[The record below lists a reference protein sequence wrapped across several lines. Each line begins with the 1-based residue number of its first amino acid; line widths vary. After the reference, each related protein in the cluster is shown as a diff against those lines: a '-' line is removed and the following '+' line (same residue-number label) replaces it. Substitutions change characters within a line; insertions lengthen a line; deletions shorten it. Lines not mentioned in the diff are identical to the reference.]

1 VADELGTAVLRL
13 ELDTSGLKE
22 GLAKAKQQVEQ
33 ELGTATTGTSRTRRT
48 TPPSSAGVTGPG
60 GGVDERDLVRRF
72 NLRGV
77 VRTLET
83 FSNEISQLESGRTL
97 NIGSSWTK
105 ALAIL
110 QEVAT
115 DLKQVAAGERLNLN
129 TSWTTALQ
137 TLQEVDTDLKQV
149 AAGERLNLN
158 TSWTAALSELL
169 EIDTD
174 LKQVAAGERL
184 NLNTSWT
191 TALQTLQ
198 EVDTDL
204 KQVAAGEKLNLNRS
218 WNTALRQLAEI
229 DTDLRNI
236 AGGKRLNLDASWN
249 TALRQLNEI
258 DTDLRTIASGKRL
271 NLRAS
276 WNKFFED
283 AEQVRRDIRTSG
295 EEARKRSRADT
306 QKRTKDVAANAL
318 IGVGFPLLFGQ
329 GLGAAAGGG
338 IGGAA
343 GALGGGTFGFAGSI
357 AGTAIGAQ
365 LDLFIEKSK
374 VLGRALTS
382 PIASFSEIQ
391 QASLLSSSGLER
403 QIESLIAVGR
413 SAEAAALIQQDLASR
428 YSATTLAQ
436 VAASKKQEDEANRSF
451 TQTTTTLG
459 AFAAELGAKLQE
471 SFRRIF
477 EPGFGIFNPER
488 LLPRAGQ
495 DESTPTTAT
504 GVRIEKERSTLLS
517 QQFKLITAQAQGY
530 DIVALRLQKD
540 ISLGQ
545 QRLDIENLIAAK
557 GATGDPAKQAQIEAE
572 IQDRINKGTLER
584 FNLDERSLKAV
595 KDKNRE
601 NAKALSIE
609 AATVQSLRNN
619 RLAAIDIEAK
629 QIRNTAVDTKESS
642 TVTAAKLATLDIRRL
657 AVQQDIE
664 RAAFKEFQ
672 TREQISRS
680 IGNTLQLLGT
690 EKGQYRDTL
699 GTIQQISDTID
710 AARRKEAD
718 IGFKIDQARVGG
730 RDEEAAR
737 LVDQQRTA
745 ALETRQRFVEGA
757 LALTKAGEQLRDNLR
772 SAVLEFTRIRSDAQG
787 LNRFL
792 SPGRQ
797 NLREREDFQLL
808 LPSFREAQGRFAQL
822 TGTRAPEFR
831 GSTRNVNETVR
842 DFIATVDRE
851 FQARQ
856 TVGGAQQSLQKINEE
871 LVGVNTQ
878 LSEATNRLAA
888 KDWNVSVNV
897 VNNADGSRTVNAIN
911 GLTS

>member
-1 VADELGTAVLRL
+1 MADELGTAVLRL
-13 ELDTSGLKE
+13 ELDTSGLRE

-48 TPPSSAGVTGPG
+48 ASPSSAGIAGPG
-60 GGVDERDLVRRF
+60 GGIDERDLVRRF

-110 QEVAT
+110 QEVDT
-115 DLKQVAAGERLNLN
+115 DLKQVSAGQQLNLN

-149 AAGERLNLN
+149 AAGEQLNLN
-158 TSWTAALSELL
+158 TSWTAALNELL
-169 EIDTD
+169 EIDVD
-174 LKQVAAGERL
+174 LKQIAAGEQL
-184 NLNTSWT
+184 NLNTSWNA
-191 TALQTLQ
+191 AL
-198 EVDTDL
+198 
-204 KQVAAGEKLNLNRS
+204 K
-218 WNTALRQLAEI
+218 QLAEI
-229 DTDLRNI
+229 DTDLRRI
-236 AGGKRLNLDASWN
+236 AAGRRLNLDASWN

-258 DTDLRTIASGKRL
+258 DTDLRTVASGRRL
-271 NLRAS
+271 NLRNS
-276 WNKFFED
+276 WNKFFND
-283 AEQVRRDIRTSG
+283 AEQVRRDIQTSG
-295 EEARKRSRADT
+295 EAARKRSRADA

-338 IGGAA
+338 LGGAA

-365 LDLFIEKSK
+365 LDLFIEKAK
-374 VLGRALTS
+374 TLGRALAN

-436 VAASKKQEDEANRSF
+436 VTAAKKQEDEANRGF
-451 TQTTTTLG
+451 TQISTTIG
-459 AFAAELGAKLQE
+459 AFASELGARIQE
-471 SFRRIF
+471 AFRRIA
-477 EPGFGIFNPER
+477 EPGFGIFSPER
-488 LLPRAGQ
+488 LLPRPDEGQ
-495 DESTPTTAT
+495 GTAITST
-504 GVRIEKERSTLLS
+504 GVRLEKERSTLLS
-517 QQFKLITAQAQGY
+517 NQFKLITAQAQGY

-540 ISLGQ
+540 ISLAE

-572 IQDRINKGTLER
+572 IQERINKGTLER
-584 FNLDERSLKAV
+584 FTLDERILKTA
-595 KDKNRE
+595 KEKNRE
-601 NAKALSIE
+601 NTKALAIE
-609 AATVQSLRNN
+609 AATAQSLRNN
-619 RLAAIDIEAK
+619 RLAALDSEAN
-629 QIRNTAVDTKESS
+629 QIRTTAVDTRESS
-642 TVTAAKLATLDIRRL
+642 AVTAAKLATLDIRRL

-664 RAAFKEFQ
+664 RAAFSEFQ

-690 EKGQYRDTL
+690 EQGQYRDTL

-718 IGFKIDQARVGG
+718 IGFQIDQARVGG

-757 LALTKAGEQLRDNLR
+757 LALTRAGEQLRDNLR
-772 SAVLEFTRIRSDAQG
+772 NAVLEFTRIRSDAQG

-797 NLREREDFQLL
+797 DRRERQDFQLL

-831 GSTRNVNETVR
+831 GTTRGVNETVR

-856 TVGGAQQSLQKINEE
+856 TVGGAQQSLQKVNEA

-888 KDWNVSVNV
+888 KDWNVSINV

>member
-33 ELGTATTGTSRTRRT
+33 ELGTATTATSRTRRT
-48 TPPSSAGVTGPG
+48 TPSSSAGVTGPG

-110 QEVAT
+110 QEVDT
-115 DLKQVAAGERLNLN
+115 DLKQVSAGQQLNLN

-158 TSWTAALSELL
+158 
-169 EIDTD
+169 
-174 LKQVAAGERL
+174 
-184 NLNTSWT
+184 NSWT

-276 WNKFFED
+276 WNKFFDD

-295 EEARKRSRADT
+295 EAARKRSRADT

-329 GLGAAAGGG
+329 GVGAAAGGG
-338 IGGAA
+338 VGGAL

-357 AGTAIGAQ
+357 VGTALGAAF
-365 LDLFIEKSK
+365 DT
-374 VLGRALTS
+374 ALQKAQTLAQGLEN
-382 PIASFSEIQ
+382 PIKNFGALQE
-391 QASLLSSSGLER
+391 AALLSSRSLEK
-403 QIESLIAVGR
+403 QAEALIASGR
-413 SAEAAALIQQDLASR
+413 SGEAYALIQEDLAETFGT
-428 YSATTLAQ
+428 ATAANEYRDAVDELNREWAKGSTALA
-436 VAASKKQEDEANRSF
+436 SF
-451 TQTTTTLG
+451 TAGPLADFLKRLRLATGGTPATPEERAVRSQQQVDIAKALLAFGPQIAAVGGAAAVTGVGTAPGLLGLGIGAGVTALGVGLAGEINSPQTYQEIEASIAG
-459 AFAAELGAKLQE
+459 AVEAATRLRKEREKDLKIQELSL
-471 SFRRIF
+471 
-477 EPGFGIFNPER
+477 
-488 LLPRAGQ
+488 RATI
-495 DESTPTTAT
+495 ESTRGNSLTALE
-504 GVRIEKERSTLLS
+504 I
-517 QQFKLITAQAQGY
+517 
-530 DIVALRLQKD
+530 QK
-540 ISLGQ
+540 
-545 QRLDIENLIAAK
+545 QRLEREKIRELEINVNA
-557 GATGDPAKQAQIEAE
+557 PEAE
-572 IQDRINKGTLER
+572 QDRIKAQFNEQIAVTNEQILQGQQKIALE
-584 FNLDERSLKAV
+584 
-595 KDKNRE
+595 
-601 NAKALSIE
+601 
-609 AATVQSLRNN
+609 T
-619 RLAAIDIEAK
+619 
-629 QIRNTAVDTKESS
+629 
-642 TVTAAKLATLDIRRL
+642 
-657 AVQQDIE
+657 
-664 RAAFKEFQ
+664 FKEFQ

-690 EKGQYRDTL
+690 EQGQYRDTL
-699 GTIQQISDTID
+699 GTIQQIGDTID
-710 AARRKEAD
+710 AARRKEAE
-718 IGFKIDQARVGG
+718 IGFQIDQARVGG

-745 ALETRQRFVEGA
+745 ALETRQRFIEGA
-757 LALTKAGEQLRDNLR
+757 LALTRAGEQLRDNLR
-772 SAVLEFTRIRSDAQG
+772 NAVLEFTRIRSDAQG

-797 NLREREDFQLL
+797 DRRERQDFQLL

-831 GSTRNVNETVR
+831 GTTRGVNETVR

-856 TVGGAQQSLQKINEE
+856 TVGGAQQSLQKVNEA

-911 GLTS
+911 GLSS